1 MDLGAA
7 EPALRFVREKLGV
20 ADWDGKGLGIQ
31 MEDEPSGALTVNLG
45 VVRADEAGIALQ
57 LDIRQPV
64 AADFADVLARVQA
77 ACAPY
82 GLTARSTH
90 VSPALYVAK
99 DSWLVTTLMRVYKEM
114 TGRDDEPFSMGGGTY
129 ARSMKNAVAFGPGLP
144 GNKSG
149 GAHGPDEK
157 QYLPEMFEAARIYA
171 HTIVALAGPGMP
183 DPGPGMPD

>member
-1 MDLGAA
+1 M
-7 EPALRFVREKLGV
+7 
-20 ADWDGKGLGIQ
+20 
-31 MEDEPSGALTVNLG
+31 
-45 VVRADEAGIALQ
+45 
-57 LDIRQPV
+57 
-64 AADFADVLARVQA
+64 QA